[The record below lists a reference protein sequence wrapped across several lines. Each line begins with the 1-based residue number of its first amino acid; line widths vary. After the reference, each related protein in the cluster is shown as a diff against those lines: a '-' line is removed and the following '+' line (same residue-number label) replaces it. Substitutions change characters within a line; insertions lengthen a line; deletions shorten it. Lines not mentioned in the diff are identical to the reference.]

1 MIPPLLFE
9 VPSLLQSQVMSGAL
23 RQVGALILN
32 PQTGRIVAHLQET
45 GDAQQLSTL
54 LINAGPSAFSAIA
67 SPLSAVGSIATYVQN
82 RQILASLEALQGLQ
96 IGGLVLNGLG
106 LGVSLAGFAVMSAKL
121 DRLTVQIKAID
132 DRLARIESRIE
143 DLHDAEIQRD
153 FVALRAVCKQI
164 DDAWS
169 VANPS
174 LEWSAAAGV
183 LYQLEARFFDR
194 ARQAQ
199 NAPTLAIDRFESFI
213 DAALLAS
220 AGLVS
225 VRTAMDDL
233 NAAQIAAAD
242 TVNSLN
248 SLTNRIGIL
257 ELVDIRL
264 RKDMGLTLAGKID
277 ALARH
282 RVEAFAHLALFRARE
297 DQAFSASHT
306 ISYLNR
312 SGYSGRAYLEA
323 LRESKEAPIAI
334 VKHEET

>member
-9 VPSLLQSQVMSGAL
+9 VPALLQSQVVSGTL

-45 GDAQQLSTL
+45 GAAQQLSTSL
-54 LINAGPSAFSAIA
+54 MNAGRTALSAIA
-67 SPLSAVGSIATYVQN
+67 SPLGGISSIATYVQN
-82 RQILASLEALQGLQ
+82 RQILSSLEALQGLQ

-121 DRLTVQIKAID
+121 DRLTVQIRAID
-132 DRLARIESRIE
+132 DRLARLESRIE
-143 DLHDAEIQRD
+143 DLHDSEIQRD

-169 VANPS
+169 VANP
-174 LEWSAAAGV
+174 LPEWLAAAGV

-194 ARQAQ
+194 ARKVQIT
-199 NAPTLAIDRFESFI
+199 PDFAIDRFESFI

-233 NAAQIAAAD
+233 SAAQIAASD
-242 TVNSLN
+242 TAINLN
-248 SLTNRIGIL
+248 ALTNRIGIL
-257 ELVDIRL
+257 DLLDGYT
-264 RKDMGLTLAGKID
+264 RKDSAMTLAGSID
-277 ALARH
+277 TLSRY
-282 RVEAFAHLALFRARE
+282 RVEAFAHVARFRERE
-297 DQAFSASHT
+297 DQASSASHT
-306 ISYLNR
+306 ISYLQR
-312 SGYSGRAYLEA
+312 SDYSGRAYLEA
-323 LRESKEAPIAI
+323 LRENKDTPIAI
-334 VKHEET
+334 IKYDET